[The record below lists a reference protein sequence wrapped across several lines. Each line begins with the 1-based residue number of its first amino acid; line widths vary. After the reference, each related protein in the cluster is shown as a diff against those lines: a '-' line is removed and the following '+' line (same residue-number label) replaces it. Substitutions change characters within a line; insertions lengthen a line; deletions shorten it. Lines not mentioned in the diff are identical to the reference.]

1 MRVHHVALRTRD
13 LARAERFW
21 VEVVGLG
28 LRRRDGERAVW
39 LGLDDAV
46 LMLERAAPDEPAI
59 PPGSMDFLALRTDA
73 TGRAGFERRCAAAGV
88 SLEARTAHTSYV
100 RDPDGRRVG
109 VSTHP
114 LDGLP

>member
-21 VEVVGLG
+21 VELFGLAV
-28 LRRRDGERAVW
+28 LRRDAERAVW
-39 LGLDDAV
+39 LDLDGAV
-46 LMLERAAPDEPAI
+46 LMLERAAPGEPGVPA
-59 PPGSMDFLALRTDA
+59 GSMDFFALRVSPEA
-73 TGRAGFERRCAAAGV
+73 RAGFVARCAAAGV
-88 SLEARTAHTSYV
+88 AIEHETAHTTYV

-114 LDGLP
+114 LA